1 MIHRKYFIYN
11 LLSGSTELQ
20 CSVDGKCR
28 CKPGVTGDKC
38 DQCEANYWNFPDEAS
53 LTLIN
58 NIDLILNCLK
68 ASPGCESCEC
78 MLQGSLGNTPSCDP
92 TNGACACKQN
102 VEGQR

>member
-1 MIHRKYFIYN
+1 MIHRKYENVN

-53 LTLIN
+53 FKIVNTHY
-58 NIDLILNCLK
+58 IDLELNYL
-68 ASPGCESCEC
+68 
-78 MLQGSLGNTPSCDP
+78 
-92 TNGACACKQN
+92 
-102 VEGQR
+102 

>member
-1 MIHRKYFIYN
+1 MIHEYFIYN

-53 LTLIN
+53 LKIMMN
-58 NIDLILNCLK
+58 EHSMKIIF
-68 ASPGCESCEC
+68 PF
-78 MLQGSLGNTPSCDP
+78 
-92 TNGACACKQN
+92 
-102 VEGQR
+102 

>member
-1 MIHRKYFIYN
+1 MIHRKYGNVN

-53 LTLIN
+53 LKIINTVYEN
-58 NIDLILNCLK
+58 NI
-68 ASPGCESCEC
+68 SY
-78 MLQGSLGNTPSCDP
+78 LGEPW
-92 TNGACACKQN
+92 
-102 VEGQR
+102 V

>member
-53 LTLIN
+53 
-58 NIDLILNCLK
+58 
-68 ASPGCESCEC
+68 
-78 MLQGSLGNTPSCDP
+78 
-92 TNGACACKQN
+92 
-102 VEGQR
+102 